1 MSSNEPVTTTA
12 GESARSIV
20 TRAGGATGGWLVALS
35 GACGLAIAL
44 TPNPSTL
51 LAQLVHYSA
60 VMFAGLAAV
69 GLAKKL
75 KSTTDL
81 YVSSEAEKR
90 RLNPQLPNSSSV
102 PAIQKEIVKQDAS
115 AAVNAAAAADAL
127 VPDAQK
133 LQQALEDFNPEN
145 LTADRI
151 LQTAKAIFPDR
162 LGTGVWVNLL
172 KGSIDKGATFEVWR
186 NDKFTADALLGHV
199 SAGAALGYQFAQA
212 GNIAA
217 SVFAGATHPYSGVL
231 TSGWSPVLGA
241 SIKF

>member
-12 GESARSIV
+12 EESGQSIV
-20 TRAGGATGGWLVALS
+20 TRAGGAAGGWLIALS
-35 GACGLAIAL
+35 GVCGLVMAL

-51 LAQLVHYSA
+51 VAQVVHYAA
-60 VMFAGLAAV
+60 VTFGGLAVV
-69 GLAKKL
+69 GLSKKL

-90 RLNPQLPNSSSV
+90 RLNPQLPNSSAV

-115 AAVNAAAAADAL
+115 AAIAGNGVLAASQQLKDAL
-127 VPDAQK
+127 S
-133 LQQALEDFNPEN
+133 DFNPEN
-145 LTADRI
+145 MTADRI
-151 LQTAKAIFPDR
+151 LQTAKAIFPQR

-186 NDKFTADALLGHV
+186 NDKFSADALFGHV
-199 SAGAALGYQFAQA
+199 TAGAALGYQFAQA
-212 GNIAA
+212 GDLSA
-217 SVFAGATHPYSGVL
+217 SVFAGATHPYAGVL

-241 SIKF
+241 SVKF